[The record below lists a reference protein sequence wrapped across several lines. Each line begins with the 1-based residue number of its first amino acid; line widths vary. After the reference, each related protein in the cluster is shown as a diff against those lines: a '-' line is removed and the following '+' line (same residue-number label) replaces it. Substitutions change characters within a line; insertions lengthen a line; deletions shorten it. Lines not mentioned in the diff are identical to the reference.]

1 MGGLMYACK
10 ISLLAA
16 ILALSLSAEEKVK
29 GESLKAVIETSKGNI
44 TCVLYR
50 DEAPKTVANFMGLAE
65 GTKEWTDPAT
75 GKKVKKPLYAGTV
88 FHRVI
93 PGFMV
98 QGGDPLGM
106 GIGGPGYSFE
116 DEFSTKYKFDRPG
129 RLAMA
134 NSGPNTNGSQF
145 FITVAETPWLNN
157 RHTIFGQVT
166 EGQAVVEAISKVK
179 RDQRDKPL
187 EPVVIK
193 KITILR

>member
-1 MGGLMYACK
+1 MYACK